1 MALDGFGGQSSP
13 FDLLS
18 PRELQVARLLCQGL
32 RMEEIG
38 RRLSLSGK
46 TVATHKY
53 RLFEKLGIRDA
64 ISLARLAG
72 QHGISDPASALTA

>member
-1 MALDGFGGQSSP
+1 MGVRK
-13 FDLLS
+13 
-18 PRELQVARLLCQGL
+18 RERAEGIK
-32 RMEEIG
+32 EAKD
-38 RRLSLSGK
+38 LSGK

-72 QHGISDPASALTA
+72 QHGISDPASAVAG